1 MTTAPEVG
9 TEVTVFRDTD
19 ITSMDATFVS
29 GSAIR
34 AQDLNGDFTQ
44 LRNAIQE
51 TESNVDSIIQNAYEL
66 PVYLM

>member
-1 MTTAPEVG
+1 MVVQSNYRPEVG

-19 ITSMDATFVS
+19 ITSMNATFMS

-44 LRNAIQE
+44 LRNLFKNRE
-51 TESNVDSIIQNAYEL
+51 
-66 PVYLM
+66 